1 MDGPLWTCI
10 NIGFPILHAQSTMRW
25 NDFERCFQLA
35 LRSYIWDWHDQEP
48 SCCKK
53 QQKSPGQETGLGNRG
68 RLKVLNDTK
77 LILKDQRG
85 HSITHAQLGSIWH
98 RSEPLGVP
106 NFPWNFVA
114 ASYSKIAIDLFPW
127 HRINTTN
134 CKKKMCFV
142 KLGEMNISKA
152 LLCQLLCGSGYI
164 NPKDLIIAFILSFFK
179 NNFSEIIP
187 LHCYDGM
194 HFSVSCSFV
203 KKKYMASRFWIAYFL
218 LSGSDENWSKA
229 SSILS
234 TLPVLLFR
242 PQKNKPLLIY
252 PSRCLRDS

>member
-127 HRINTTN
+127 HIINTTN
-134 CKKKMCFV
+134 CKKNVFCQIGWDEYIQGTSVPTSLWIWVYK
-142 KLGEMNISKA
+142 SKRLNHCIHFIIFQEQFFRNNSTPLLWWYA
-152 LLCQLLCGSGYI
+152 LL
-164 NPKDLIIAFILSFFK
+164 SF
-179 NNFSEIIP
+179 
-187 LHCYDGM
+187 L
-194 HFSVSCSFV
+194 FV
-203 KKKYMASRFWIAYFL
+203 CKEEVY
-218 LSGSDENWSKA
+218 G
-229 SSILS
+229 
-234 TLPVLLFR
+234 
-242 PQKNKPLLIY
+242 
-252 PSRCLRDS
+252 